1 MIKAIMYIQSCHHL
15 LQEIMTDSY
24 AKMTKEQVVEKL
36 QQAELYIKKVEQQV
50 KDERK
55 NRIATE

>member
-1 MIKAIMYIQSCHHL
+1 
-15 LQEIMTDSY
+15 MTDSY